1 MDTLLALIGN
11 NIEDVGGNNFE
22 DVGGNFLNGVVINIR
37 PKGNRIGLWI
47 KTSNPEEVVTQ
58 VRNLVARLNFLL
70 AARVRFRQLQK
81 YPNER
86 SSLCIRCFF
95 LLPISHRLDQSWRC

>member
-1 MDTLLALIGN
+1 MDTLLALI
-11 NIEDVGGNNFE
+11 GNNFE

-70 AARVRFRQLQK
+70 AARVRSLQLQK

-86 SSLCIRCFF
+86 
-95 LLPISHRLDQSWRC
+95 H

>member
-1 MDTLLALIGN
+1 MDTLLALI
-11 NIEDVGGNNFE
+11 GNNFE

-58 VRNLVARLNFLL
+58 VRNVMARLSFLL
-70 AARVRFRQLQK
+70 AARVRSLLLQK
-81 YPNER
+81 YPNE
-86 SSLCIRCFF
+86 SFPLAIRCFF
-95 LLPISHRLDQSWRC
+95 ASHISYT